1 MAKRSRFLR
10 SGGGEKA
17 NNVEGVGYS
26 RFEAKVAVSE
36 RRGDRGFCKAEVAI
50 EVFAGFHVLNRFRAW
65 NLGENART

>member
-1 MAKRSRFLR
+1 M
-10 SGGGEKA
+10 
-17 NNVEGVGYS
+17 EGVGYS